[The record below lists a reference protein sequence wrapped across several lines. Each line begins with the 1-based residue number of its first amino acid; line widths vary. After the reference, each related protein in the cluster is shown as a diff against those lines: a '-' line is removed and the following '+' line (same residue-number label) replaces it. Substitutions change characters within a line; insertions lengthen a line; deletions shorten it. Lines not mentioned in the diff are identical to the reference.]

1 MRKPPR
7 LTCELLL
14 HAYSIGFFPMADEG
28 TGEIRWYSPEPRAVI
43 PIETY
48 RPWRSLRQV
57 LRKDLFEVRIDG
69 ELVFSHKEAGRF
81 PEPPG
86 RAPG

>member
-57 LRKDLFEVRIDG
+57 LRKDLFEVRID
-69 ELVFSHKEAGRF
+69 AGFETVMRECAAPRRRF
-81 PEPPG
+81 
-86 RAPG
+86 